1 MARKVDAKDD
11 RQAKQVLEQ
20 INSKQVRRP
29 LASTGLTG
37 DKTPS
42 SVLTLDDFDTIL
54 NNIDTKVDNIEALNA
69 LKLVGDMAGFTPY
82 GGPLRGSLQTFQVNG
97 VNNSATYLDFGP
109 GVWEISEISV
119 VYTGGS
125 GTQTFR
131 LYAYD
136 DQSSDG
142 PLEFVYSQTSS
153 SNFYNF
159 NLDAQFDH
167 FANIYFG
174 ETNLPGGSRQ
184 LGFKPTGTFDADSMT
199 AFVICHRVV

>member
-1 MARKVDAKDD
+1 MARKADAEED

-37 DKTPS
+37 DRVPTT
-42 SVLTLDDFDTIL
+42 VLTLADYDTIL

-82 GGPLRGSLQTFQVNG
+82 GGALRGSLQTFQVNG
-97 VNNSATYLDFGP
+97 VNNATTYLDFGP
-109 GVWEISEISV
+109 GVWQISEVSV
-119 VYTGGS
+119 YYTGGS
-125 GTQTFR
+125 GTPAFR
-131 LYAYD
+131 LFAYD
-136 DQSSDG
+136 PQSSDG
-142 PLEFVYSQTSS
+142 PLEFVYATTSS
-153 SNFYNF
+153 TNFYNF

-167 FANIYFG
+167 FASLYFG

-184 LGFKPTGTFDADSMT
+184 LGFKPSGTFDAGSMT
-199 AFVICHRVV
+199 AFVLCHRVV

>member
-1 MARKVDAKDD
+1 MARKADAEED
-11 RQAKQVLEQ
+11 RQAKQVLDQ

-42 SVLTLDDFDTIL
+42 SVLTLADFDTVL

-97 VNNSATYLDFGP
+97 VDNATTYLDFGP
-109 GVWEISEISV
+109 GVWKVSDIAV
-119 VYTGGS
+119 YYTGGS
-125 GTQTFR
+125 GTISFR

-136 DQSSDG
+136 DQSPDG
-142 PLEFVYSQTSS
+142 ALEFVYATGSS
-153 SNFYNF
+153 STFFSF
-159 NLDAQFDH
+159 NNDTQFDH
-167 FANIYFG
+167 FENIYFG
-174 ETNLPGGSRQ
+174 ETNLSGGSRK
-184 LGFKPTGTFDADSMT
+184 LGFKPDGTFNASSMT
-199 AFVICHRVV
+199 AFVLCHRLV

>member
-1 MARKVDAKDD
+1 MARKADAEED

-37 DKTPS
+37 DRTPS
-42 SVLTLDDFDTIL
+42 SVLTLADYDTIL

-97 VNNSATYLDFGP
+97 VNNSTTYLDFGP
-109 GVWEISEISV
+109 GVWQVSDIV
-119 VYTGGS
+119 VYYTGGS
-125 GTQTFR
+125 GTIYFR

-136 DQSSDG
+136 DQDTASA
-142 PLEFVYSQTSS
+142 LELVYHGSTSTS
-153 SNFYNF
+153 FTNF
-159 NLDAQFDH
+159 NSDAQFDE
-167 FANIYFG
+167 FLGQYWE
-174 ETNLPGGSRQ
+174 ETNNPGGSRK

-199 AFVICHRVV
+199 AFVMAHRLV